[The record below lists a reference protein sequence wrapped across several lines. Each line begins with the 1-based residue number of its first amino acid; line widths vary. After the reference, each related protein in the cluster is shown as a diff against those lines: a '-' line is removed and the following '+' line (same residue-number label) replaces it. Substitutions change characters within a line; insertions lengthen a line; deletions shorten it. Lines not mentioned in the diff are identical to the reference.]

1 MTGRTIKNKVLI
13 SLIIIILTLFTIRQ
27 PVLAEEPRFMLN
39 IDDLN
44 LQMGVSTNLV
54 VTLMNVQNAKVKSI
68 EGLENFDILSTSQS
82 TSTSIVNNKVTYKQ
96 DIYYI
101 IIPKKTGQ
109 FTLRANVEY
118 NGKTYRTNE
127 LTITV
132 MEAKENLSGEAS
144 DLFIKTNISANE
156 VYLGQK
162 VVLTYEL
169 YSRYSI
175 ENFGFLD
182 TISIDGFMQKDIAQ
196 EDLKAS
202 YVYINDKKYVKY
214 ETRQIILS
222 PIKTGAFTIP
232 AYNFQANVS
241 TGDFFR
247 SSRPVYLQTEAL
259 ELTVKPLPSDNRPGN
274 FSGLVGELN
283 LESGYSRTELNYG
296 DSLTLNVVASGN
308 CNLEV
313 LDKITQDGIPGFSVY
328 ETEKDLEETIEDNH
342 YMARKEFDII
352 LVPETNGEIEINPA
366 AISYFNTKTERYEEV
381 KIPGTTI
388 TVKGEAPQSS
398 PGTGGEISR
407 PVTVKIDQISYGSN
421 NAGYL
426 TIQVKK
432 EHLFMALGGIA
443 VLLILAASCFL
454 IVKHA
459 GKRDKKLQEIYNRL
473 KKTEDLNEMYN
484 LFNSMIKH
492 CFNLSLKSS
501 PKSVI
506 ADRLAG
512 YGLSGPVLEIMDYVE
527 GGKYH
532 FEKNNDSFKRNIE
545 SVYKQLK
552 KLKRKPVD

>member
-1 MTGRTIKNKVLI
+1 MTGRIIRNKVLI
-13 SLIIIILTLFTIRQ
+13 SLIIIILALFAIRQ
-27 PVLAEEPRFMLN
+27 PVLADEPQFILS
-39 IDDLN
+39 IDDTS

-54 VTLMNVQNAKVKSI
+54 LTMTNVQNAKVISI
-68 EGLENFDILSTSQS
+68 DGLENFDVLSTSQS
-82 TSTSIVNNKVTYKQ
+82 TSTSIINFKTTFKKDVNYV
-96 DIYYI
+96 IM
-101 IIPKKTGQ
+101 PKKKGQ

-118 NGKTYRTNE
+118 NGKTYQTNE

-132 MEAKENLSGEAS
+132 TEAKENLSGEAS
-144 DLFIKTNISANE
+144 DLFIKTNISDNE

-214 ETRQIILS
+214 EARQLILS
-222 PIKTGAFTIP
+222 PIKTGTFTIP

-247 SSRPVYLQTEAL
+247 SSRPVYLQSDAL
-259 ELTVKPLPSDNRPGN
+259 EVTVKPLPSVNRPVN
-274 FSGLVGELN
+274 FSGVVGELN

-313 LDKITQDGIPGFSVY
+313 LDKIIQDGMPGFSVY

-352 LVPETNGEIEINPA
+352 LVPETNGEIKIDPVS
-366 AISYFNTKTERYEEV
+366 ISYFNTESGSYEEV
-381 KIPGTTI
+381 KIPGVTI
-388 TVKGEAPQSS
+388 TVKGEASQSHS
-398 PGTGGEISR
+398 DASGAISR
-407 PVTVKIDQISYGSN
+407 LVTVKIDQINYDNSN
-421 NAGYL
+421 KGYL
-426 TIQVKK
+426 TIRLKK
-432 EHLFMALGGIA
+432 EHLFIGLGGIF
-443 VLLILAASCFL
+443 VLLIFAALYFI
-454 IVKHA
+454 IVKHT
-459 GKRDKKLQEIYNRL
+459 GNRDKKLQEFYNRL
-473 KKTEDLNEMYN
+473 KKTQDLNEMYN

-492 CFNLSLKSS
+492 CFKLSLKTT

-506 ADRLAG
+506 AERLAG

-527 GGKYH
+527 DGKYH
-532 FEKNNDSFKRNIE
+532 YEKNNESFKRNIE
-545 SVYKQLK
+545 LVFQQLK
-552 KLKRKPVD
+552 KLKKKPVD